1 MSILILKE
9 EDKGKVDE
17 KKVELL
23 ALTMIVLRLE
33 GISKELENIV
43 NHLALE
49 DFDESIVEKLRE
61 AYNNVTECKN
71 TIEEMVDTELGF
83 KILKASKRSQ

>member
-61 AYNNVTECKN
+61 AYNNITECKN